1 MSAGEPYKRW
11 GAGVLAGNGATRGSS
26 GWFTVLHPFTLSSD
40 ELRLGHET
48 VPAFADYIAVAR
60 GSKDHSLRAQE
71 AERGLSEEA
80 QVNCLIDQATDP
92 NILGRTWGGWE
103 PWM

>member
-1 MSAGEPYKRW
+1 MHPGEAKGHGGPHVLFVYKRN
-11 GAGVLAGNGATRGSS
+11 LLT
-26 GWFTVLHPFTLSSD
+26 PSD

-48 VPAFADYIAVAR
+48 VPAFADYIAVAQ